1 MPKLDRVT
9 AKVFASNAPADEI
22 GQFGSALTGTK
33 VLTGDIE
40 EIQSLPAYLNG
51 WGSAVLTNRNYP
63 TMQEFNGLLK
73 VMSYQT
79 AYQMQEGIS
88 EYDANTTYYTG
99 SIVKTIGGNG
109 KAKLYQS
116 IKDVNT
122 GNPLTDMNY
131 WEDFNP
137 LMHQI
142 TNCILE
148 APNGVATYTSTSITV
163 KQGLKVLF
171 ANGRNADGTFK
182 NIEYTLPE
190 DYTLTIG
197 TLVDSNRTVCLVYDV
212 NSDTVG
218 LWIDKSDKF
227 YIGSAYPSSITLD
240 TNSCLYNPYTNVYSH
255 YNGSAWVDY
264 PAVYLGNIRTS
275 NNTYTNAGFTNPVDI
290 LKRTDKFEISGW
302 GMPSNKIVT
311 LTLGASGTEY
321 VAPADG
327 YFFILKRGLNVGE
340 WISSNITDSN
350 GNGVFSV
357 LDAGV
362 SQRIQIKQFF
372 PIGKGYKAAIYYTA
386 SGAEQ
391 VFQFIYAQGSE
402 SEAI

>member
-1 MPKLDRVT
+1 MPKLDRVI

-63 TMQEFNGLLK
+63 TMQEFNGILK

-116 IKDVNT
+116 IQDVNT

-137 LMHQI
+137 LMHQL

-171 ANGRNADGTFK
+171 ANGRNADGTLK

-190 DYTLTIG
+190 DYTLTID
-197 TLVDSNRTVCLVYDV
+197 TLVDTDRTVCLVYDV
-212 NSDTVG
+212 NSDTVD
-218 LWIDKSDKF
+218 LWTDKSDKV

-240 TNSCLYNPYTNVYSH
+240 PNSCLYNPYTNVYSH

-275 NNTYTNAGFTNPVDI
+275 NNTFTNAGFTNPVDI
-290 LKRTDKFEISGW
+290 LKRTDFRELSGVS
-302 GMPSNKIVT
+302 MPSKNYSIVLSNPANNST
-311 LTLGASGTEY
+311 YT
-321 VAPADG
+321 APSDG
-327 YFFILKRGLNVGE
+327 YFFLIYRVNNGGGWATMRNDTNGITVG
-340 WISSNITDSN
+340 
-350 GNGVFSV
+350 G
-357 LDAGV
+357 
-362 SQRIQIKQFF
+362 
-372 PIGKGYKAAIYYTA
+372 IGSYYTGIFNRWLLPVLKGDVVHVNYDGSA
-386 SGAEQ
+386 PTY
-391 VFQFIYAQGSE
+391 FRFIYAQGSE